1 VINKHFYILPFH
13 QQKQKIK
20 NHKWRTLRQYKSYL
34 SDKNKIRKTIRFS
47 ESEWEQIK
55 VKLDEHNLTFAEFA
69 RSAILN
75 KKVKTKLTKDYIYQL
90 QKIGNNLNQIAKNLN
105 SKKSDIPN
113 SEILKTLL
121 EIKNGIEISTK

>member
-1 VINKHFYILPFH
+1 M
-13 QQKQKIK
+13 
-20 NHKWRTLRQYKSYL
+20 
-34 SDKNKIRKTIRFS
+34 SDRKKKYDDKTVRKTIRFAP
-47 ESEWEQIK
+47 EEWEQIK
-55 VKLDEHNLTFAEFA
+55 VKLVEHNLTFAEFA

-113 SEILKTLL
+113 SEILKVLL
-121 EIKNGIEISTK
+121 EIKNGIEVSTK